1 MKVTYILYL
10 VILFFT
16 ISCKESSDNKVTTN
30 RPEVIKLGPAK
41 TDSKYLLNPPK
52 SDTLCISDVERA
64 KRDIDKYGKLF
75 IRTICFGCDAKP
87 FQAEIEEVL
96 KKKKIKEVIEDIGC
110 VVFEGQTQGC
120 YSDFIILKMKELYG
134 ENYFSTIEKEAESI
148 FIKNITENNKIVSVY
163 DLEDNEKPK
172 IISKKVNIE
181 SDYYTTLKVNL
192 PVKIDSHKSLFAD
205 VTFIIEKDGT
215 INNLSVDN
223 WVNDAISDK
232 FKNELIS
239 FALKTLK
246 QDYNHWNP
254 GKYKG
259 NIIRTENT
267 LRVNFQ

>member
-30 RPEVIKLGPAK
+30 RPEVIKLGPVK

-134 ENYFSTIEKEAESI
+134 ENYFSN
-148 FIKNITENNKIVSVY
+148 FQQ
-163 DLEDNEKPK
+163 
-172 IISKKVNIE
+172 
-181 SDYYTTLKVNL
+181 
-192 PVKIDSHKSLFAD
+192 LF
-205 VTFIIEKDGT
+205 
-215 INNLSVDN
+215 
-223 WVNDAISDK
+223 
-232 FKNELIS
+232 
-239 FALKTLK
+239 
-246 QDYNHWNP
+246 
-254 GKYKG
+254 
-259 NIIRTENT
+259 
-267 LRVNFQ
+267 VNFFRKRFDVNFNFIHW